1 MRSYLINKLNTSEYS
16 KMVTLLDYEIKIS
29 NYLKAIR
36 LSPDM
41 NNPKLLIDT
50 ALCSGLNEYRFVEV
64 IVKND
69 GLIDLNS
76 FKYVEV
82 SKEVLKIANNI
93 LSKEPIALSRSILT
107 LPQKKIFNINFN
119 QNLAY

>member
-16 KMVTLLDYEIKIS
+16 KIVTLLDYEIKIS

-36 LSPDM
+36 LSPNM
-41 NNPKLLIDT
+41 NKPKLLIDT
-50 ALCSGLNEYRFVEV
+50 ALCSGLNEYRFIEV
-64 IVKND
+64 IVKDD